1 MNAHDE
7 SSISARVRYAEPET
21 IRKAV
26 RDYARNIRDGHPEVR
41 SIRWFGSWV
50 RGDAGVGSDVDLCI
64 IVDRCDTS
72 RRDRIMDFLPL
83 VFPVGIDL
91 FIYTPSE
98 FDTLRTEHPAM
109 RKAIDSG
116 FEM

>member
-1 MNAHDE
+1 
-7 SSISARVRYAEPET
+7 
-21 IRKAV
+21 V
-26 RDYARNIRDGHPEVR
+26 RDYARDIRNGHPEVL

-64 IVDRCDTS
+64 VVDRSDTP
-72 RRDRIMDFLPL
+72 RRDRMMAFLPR

-91 FIYTPSE
+91 FVYTREE
-98 FDTLRTEHPAM
+98 FDSLGREHPSM

-116 FEM
+116 LEV